1 MSRTKW
7 IVLLLL
13 ATMALWFACARLAA
27 GKAQGVK
34 FRTAKVER
42 SDLVS
47 TVSATGT
54 LNAVTT
60 VQVGSQLSGIIQK
73 LHVDFNSVVKTGE
86 LLAELDPAT
95 FAATVAQV
103 KADVLAARTA
113 VTAAQTDLKS
123 LDAEVASAE
132 AGIASAR
139 AGVRKAEVL
148 LADRELLLKRTQ
160 ALAAKNFAAA
170 QDLDTA
176 RANRNTAVAEVEAA
190 RAAISQAE
198 SRRLTALA
206 QRANGDSKVEQ
217 ARAQLSQRQ
226 AALDMAS
233 VNLER
238 TRIFSPIDGVV
249 VSRSID
255 VGQTVAASFQAPV
268 LFTIANDLRRMQI
281 NANVDEADIG
291 RVQVGQTVEFTVD
304 AYPDERFPGKV
315 VQIRLQ
321 PIVTQNVVTYDT
333 VIEVANEK
341 LLLRP
346 GMTASVYIQTAHA
359 KGVLKLPNGATSY
372 RPASVPATG
381 ATSATVDEPRQPKK
395 GHKLVYVP
403 DGTGTRALEVE
414 IGISDASYTEVRA
427 GTLKEGELVI
437 IGDDSDGA
445 KEEAGVTNPF
455 APRKR

>member
-7 IVLLLL
+7 ILVLLI
-13 ATMALWFACARLAA
+13 AAVALWFGCARMA
-27 GKAQGVK
+27 GGKTRK
-34 FRTAKVER
+34 LTYRTAKVEK

-73 LHVDFNSVVKTGE
+73 LHVDFNSVVKSNQ

-103 KADVLAARTA
+103 KADVEAARTT
-113 VTAAQTDLKS
+113 VGAAQTDLKS
-123 LDAEVASAE
+123 LDAEVVAAQ
-132 AGIASAR
+132 AGVASAR
-139 AGVRKAEVL
+139 AGTRKAEVL
-148 LADRELLLKRTQ
+148 LADRELILKRTQ

-176 RANRNTAVAEVEAA
+176 RANRNTAVAEVEAS
-190 RAAISQAE
+190 RAAISQAD
-198 SRRLTALA
+198 SRLLTARA
-206 QRANGDSKVEQ
+206 QRLNGDSKVEQ
-217 ARAQLSQRQ
+217 ARAQLAQRE
-226 AALDMAS
+226 AALSMAS

-249 VSRSID
+249 VSRNID

-346 GMTASVYIQTAHA
+346 GMTASVYIQTAIA
-359 KGVLKLPNGATSY
+359 KNVLKIPNGATSY
-372 RPASVPATG
+372 RPAPA
-381 ATSATVDEPRQPKK
+381 ADAAPVESKPAHK
-395 GHKLVYVP
+395 GHKTAYVP
-403 DGTGTRALEVE
+403 DGASSRAVDLEV
-414 IGISDASYTEVRA
+414 GISDASYTEVRP
-427 GTLKEGELVI
+427 GPLEEGDLVI
-437 IGDDSDGA
+437 VGDDGDAA
-445 KEEAGVTNPF
+445 KEAQGVTNPF